1 MKSRK
6 LSVLKTIFLAVLGVV
21 SLVAGYASSTKA
33 VTQPTAVKEV
43 RKPLAAFSDYGGSD
57 LKAADS
63 DISFAINKA
72 TRSDVCQSYVYTVID
87 QGNNSYMLG
96 YYGEGV
102 DYKPLTFFY
111 NVTKADG
118 TVEERSTVGTKGSVN
133 NAYDGVGAEISGDT
147 FSSNADLYIGKDET
161 VDISSLKFIN
171 IFLATRPT
179 GVGEYVPDYANP
191 YFLQKPSIAKAAK
204 TNLIQNDFLSCQLD
218 RVSSF
223 QGYTTLECSYV
234 NHSFDMYKTLLTT
247 YADHEKA
254 IKSGDEIVR
263 YRFNGL
269 SNSFY
274 IVNYIDG
281 TNFTKQ
287 ISGTTYLFL
296 NAEKGKISFFLNG
309 VDFSKV
315 SSFYLGGAILKID
328 MIYASSKKDVVG
340 SALSYRFGAV
350 NFAPANGSYQRTD
363 FNSTLIV
370 AAIVYLFAFAGASVA
385 LYFYKKNKY
394 KNDEYLR
401 VNDKIYRKNAITAF
415 FGIGIALMT
424 GLFIYGRAVLLNNSL
439 VVYNPS
445 DAYIIVFAVATIIF
459 IGYYVKFFVTLAK
472 AHHEK
477 VMSDRLKLND
487 TKADDGTVTI
497 TKKAGK

>member
-21 SLVAGYASSTKA
+21 SLAAGYASSTKN
-33 VTQPTAVKEV
+33 VSLTPEIKEV
-43 RKPLAAFSDYGGSD
+43 RRPLAAFSDYGGSD

-72 TRSDVCQSYVYTVID
+72 TRSDVCQSYVYTVMD

-96 YYGEGV
+96 YYGEGA

-118 TVEERSTVGTKGSVN
+118 SVEERSTVSTKVSIN
-133 NAYDGVGAEISGDT
+133 NIYDGVGAEISGDT

-161 VDISSLKFIN
+161 VDITSLKFTN
-171 IFLATRPT
+171 IFLAIRPT
-179 GVGEYVPDYANP
+179 GVGDYIPDYTNP

-204 TNLIQNDFLSCQLD
+204 TNLIQTDFLSCQLD

-223 QGYTTLECSYV
+223 QGFTALECSYQ
-234 NHSFDMYKTLLTT
+234 NHSAEMYKTLLPT
-247 YADHEKA
+247 YADHEEA
-254 IKSGDEIVR
+254 INKGEEVIR

-281 TNFTKQ
+281 TKFVKQ
-287 ISGTTYLFL
+287 ISGTSFL
-296 NAEKGKISFFLNG
+296 SLKPEQGTVCFFLQG
-309 VDFSKV
+309 VDANKV
-315 SSFYLGGAILKID
+315 ASFYLGGGILKID
-328 MIYASSKKDVVG
+328 MVYASTKKDVVS

-350 NFAPANGSYQRTD
+350 DFAPANGSYKRTD
-363 FNSTLIV
+363 FNTTLII
-370 AAIVYLFAFAGASVA
+370 AAVIYLFAFLGVSIA

-401 VNDKIYRKNAITAF
+401 VNDKLYRKNAITAF
-415 FGIGIALMT
+415 FGIGIALMA
-424 GLFIYGRAVLLNNSL
+424 GLFIYGRAVLLHNSL
-439 VVYNPS
+439 VVYNPI
-445 DAYIIVFAVATIIF
+445 DAYIIFFSVATIIF

-477 VMSDRLKLND
+477 VISDRLKLND
-487 TKADDGTVTI
+487 TKADDGTVII